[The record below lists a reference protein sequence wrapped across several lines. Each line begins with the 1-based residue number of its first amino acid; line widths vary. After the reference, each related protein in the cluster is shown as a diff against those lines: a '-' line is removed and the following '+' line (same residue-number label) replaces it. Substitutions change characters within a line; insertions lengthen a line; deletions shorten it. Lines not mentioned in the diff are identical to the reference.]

1 MELDCQARLHTP
13 FAKDPL
19 CILTGTGM
27 FEALSKCIWMELENM
42 SSFISYRPGGCGQL
56 LQFMLV
62 SLDPGG
68 AKKSGMKAKGGH
80 VPSRFPLR
88 HLASII
94 THCLQGKD
102 GNLIYTPGILLV
114 VQKTLL
120 PSVIKPSVPQRPHV
134 AEAVFTPNML
144 LAFPPSSLFPSFPPS
159 LFLSFLPP
167 VLDELQGY

>member
-1 MELDCQARLHTP
+1 
-13 FAKDPL
+13 
-19 CILTGTGM
+19 
-27 FEALSKCIWMELENM
+27 
-42 SSFISYRPGGCGQL
+42 
-56 LQFMLV
+56 MLV
-62 SLDPGG
+62 FLDPGG
-68 AKKSGMKAKGGH
+68 TKKSDTKAKGGH
-80 VPSRFPLR
+80 VASRFSLR

-102 GNLIYTPGILLV
+102 GNLIYTPSILLV

-120 PSVIKPSVPQRPHV
+120 PSVPQPSVPQPGVPQRLHA
-134 AEAVFTPNML
+134 AEAVFVPNML

>member
-1 MELDCQARLHTP
+1 
-13 FAKDPL
+13 
-19 CILTGTGM
+19 
-27 FEALSKCIWMELENM
+27 
-42 SSFISYRPGGCGQL
+42 
-56 LQFMLV
+56 MLV
-62 SLDPGG
+62 FLDHGG
-68 AKKSGMKAKGGH
+68 TKKSDIKAKGGH
-80 VPSRFPLR
+80 VASRFSLR

-102 GNLIYTPGILLV
+102 GNLIYTPSILLV

-120 PSVIKPSVPQRPHV
+120 PSVPQPSVPQPSVPQPGVPQRLHA
-134 AEAVFTPNML
+134 AEAVFVPNML

>member
-1 MELDCQARLHTP
+1 
-13 FAKDPL
+13 
-19 CILTGTGM
+19 
-27 FEALSKCIWMELENM
+27 
-42 SSFISYRPGGCGQL
+42 
-56 LQFMLV
+56 MLV

-68 AKKSGMKAKGGH
+68 AKKSGMKARGGH
-80 VPSRFPLR
+80 VPRRFPLR

-102 GNLIYTPGILLV
+102 GNLIYTPSILLV

-120 PSVIKPSVPQRPHV
+120 PSVTQPSIPQHPHA

-144 LAFPPSSLFPSFPPS
+144 LAFPPSFFSFFPPSFLFPSFPPS

-167 VLDELQGY
+167 VLDDLQGY